1 MNNLEKS
8 LLEKLTDLHKLPSGA
23 FSLRKNGESGKLQ
36 STKEIEIKKKAD
48 KQGIDI
54 IVAPNVKGKSV
65 HIPVI
70 ISVGGLTDLVYND
83 FYIGENADVLIVA
96 GCGIHNATCKKSEHN
111 GVHTFHLGKNS
122 KVEYIE
128 RHIGE
133 GDGEGEKV
141 LNPIT
146 KIILEENSH
155 MIMESTQL
163 GGVSSTI
170 RKTTAKVGKNAILSV
185 KENILT
191 TDKQWAK
198 TDFKVELLGENS
210 RAEIV
215 SHSVARDNSVQ
226 EFKSNMIGKAE
237 CFGHVECDGMLLDNA
252 LITSTPTVSA
262 LNNRSSL
269 VHEASIGKISGEAMV
284 KLMSLGLTEKEA
296 EDVII
301 EGFLLG

>member
-23 FSLRKNGESGKLQ
+23 FSLRKNGESEKLQ

-170 RKTTAKVGKNAILSV
+170 RKTTAKVGKNAILSI

-252 LITSTPTVSA
+252 VITSTPTVSA

>member
-23 FSLRKNGESGKLQ
+23 FSLRKNGESEKMQ

-170 RKTTAKVGKNAILSV
+170 RKTTAKVGENAILSV

-226 EFKSNMIGKAE
+226 EFKSNVIGKAE
-237 CFGHVECDGMLLDNA
+237 CFGHVEGDGMLLDNA
-252 LITSTPTVSA
+252 VITSTPTVSA

>member
-23 FSLRKNGESGKLQ
+23 FSLRKNGESEKMQ

-252 LITSTPTVSA
+252 VITSTPTVSA